1 MEEIED
7 NIIGEDFT
15 GYLKQEEIDLSPIK
29 KVEKNKNIIKSKVK
43 TVINYDVID
52 KELKEIKDLNFYK
65 TKKYALLSN
74 IESSIKLNQ
83 KELENRYKE
92 LIDSIKKNYL
102 ETYISIRYDLDF
114 DHLFRNGTLLGKIK
128 NYKELM
134 DHESAKKITKNM
146 LNDQIQHEQTIL
158 FTEYKYYFELLK
170 NL

>member
-15 GYLKQEEIDLSPIK
+15 GYLKQEELDLSPIK

-65 TKKYALLSN
+65 TKKYTLLSN

-83 KELENRYKE
+83 TELENKYKK

-102 ETYISIRYDLDF
+102 EIYISIRYDIDLDLELRKGKIF
-114 DHLFRNGTLLGKIK
+114 EKIK
-128 NYKELM
+128 NSKELM

-158 FTEYKYYFELLK
+158 FTEYKYYFEL
-170 NL
+170 